1 MRKYASDLT
10 TNDVLL
16 INGEDVM
23 IDYLESQSEATRVLI
38 RGYFDSNGDDF
49 TQIVDADFTFRTTV
63 R

>member
-1 MRKYASDLT
+1 MPRKYASDLT
-10 TNDVLL
+10 SNDVLI

-23 IDYLESQSEATRVLI
+23 IDYLEPHEDRVLI

-49 TQIVDADFTFRTTV
+49 TQIVDADFAFRVSV